1 LTWLGSQALEIE
13 IDRAPDSDQR
23 SRLKRI
29 AGYVGQVVAIEQK
42 ELDRA
47 SELEK
52 LDFSGFDAVHLAC
65 AESGGADIFLSTD
78 DRLLKR
84 AKRFAKKIISF
95 SESFGLAEGN
105 DLMNIQT
112 MTPQQIRTAG
122 MAALS
127 RELGVVGMIRFMQQF
142 EMGQG
147 DYSKDRHQ
155 WLDQYSVADI
165 AKLIQEKKATQKQRR
180 PKAK

>member
-1 LTWLGSQALEIE
+1 
-13 IDRAPDSDQR
+13 
-23 SRLKRI
+23 
-29 AGYVGQVVAIEQK
+29 
-42 ELDRA
+42 
-47 SELEK
+47 
-52 LDFSGFDAVHLAC
+52 
-65 AESGGADIFLSTD
+65 
-78 DRLLKR
+78 
-84 AKRFAKKIISF
+84 
-95 SESFGLAEGN
+95 
-105 DLMNIQT
+105 MNIQT

-122 MAALS
+122 IAALS

-165 AKLIQEKKATQKQRR
+165 AKLVQEKKTTQKQRR